1 MRQYISVD
9 VYGNCGNLTCAH
21 NFDCFEKLGEVSCF
35 YYWKFHKNSDRIFRL
50 TLKEAGGP
58 KWPTGQENVCHF
70 SHGHAMV
77 TKILDFIHKHVY

>member
-35 YYWKFHKNSDRIFRL
+35 YNWKFHKNSEQIFRL
-50 TLKEAGGP
+50 ILWGIPGGF
-58 KWPTGQENVCHF
+58 QENSRRIPGEF
-70 SHGHAMV
+70 Q
-77 TKILDFIHKHVY
+77 